1 MVFCSHVVGFCTV
14 TSAESLSRLNLSRGQ
29 TARRHL
35 QYRQL
40 RRRCTSP
47 PDFKVYRYLRKAL
60 CSTCNPAVEL
70 YVKEK
75 PRATAQG
82 LWLRNRTTSGNTSN
96 LGSPDY
102 CGVIVI
108 GALPIAVTPWLL
120 VHTAVTTYCP
130 GAVPAPNTAELP
142 FDSTGVIAF
151 GGTPV
156 AFHTHCLM
164 WLYR

>member
-70 YVKEK
+70 YAEGKA
-75 PRATAQG
+75 PRYSAG
-82 LWLRNRTTSGNTSN
+82 LVAFRNRPTSGNT
-96 LGSPDY
+96 
-102 CGVIVI
+102 
-108 GALPIAVTPWLL
+108 
-120 VHTAVTTYCP
+120 
-130 GAVPAPNTAELP
+130 
-142 FDSTGVIAF
+142 
-151 GGTPV
+151 
-156 AFHTHCLM
+156 
-164 WLYR
+164 R